1 MAEAFATLG
10 NHLVSDSVVAIN
22 ASDDLSTIDPDESVL
37 GRDGAP
43 KTTRRRRGDD
53 DEETDVYDEETDVYD
68 EDDMESLIS
77 QPVNGVHGKPGAKAE
92 EEVELP
98 AHACA

>member
-10 NHLVSDSVVAIN
+10 NHLISDSAAAIN
-22 ASDDLSTIDPDESVL
+22 ASDDLSNVDPDESVL

-43 KTTRRRRGDD
+43 QNTRRRKGDD
-53 DEETDVYDEETDVYD
+53 DDETDVYD

-77 QPVNGVHGKPGAKAE
+77 QPVNGVNGKTGAKAE

-98 AHACA
+98 PHACA